1 MAIDDHPYDA
11 LEQRFQVEDTFVSP
25 VTRKVLS
32 LVSTLPLPWPLDKA
46 VSKIK
51 DHLGADSTER
61 IRLMLETCIN
71 EVRKHEDEI
80 TRLGGTMS
88 TRDPEKRAET
98 SMELLLVGARRAE
111 STRDKE
117 RVRRVG
123 LILANALV
131 EPDTIDPDEVEEMMR
146 IATELSDHEVK
157 HLRELIRIEG
167 HMLEAQ
173 DHIPR
178 SGAHTTWE
186 QGFWG
191 SRVNPEIDSIFS
203 KLESYGL
210 VARVAPPNNLNIHA
224 DFQNRYVL
232 LKKGLRFTKLIREA
246 AAAEA

>member
-1 MAIDDHPYDA
+1 MAIDDHPFDA
-11 LEQRFQVEDTFVSP
+11 LEQRFGVEDTFVSP

-32 LVSTLPLPWPLDKA
+32 IASTLPLPWPLDKA

-51 DHLGADSTER
+51 DHLGADSAER

-71 EVRKHEDEI
+71 EVQKHEDEI
-80 TRLGGTMS
+80 TRLRGSMVAGN
-88 TRDPEKRAET
+88 PEKRAET
-98 SMELLLVGARRAE
+98 SKELLLEAARRAE
-111 STRDKE
+111 STQDKE

-131 EPDTIDPDEVEEMMR
+131 EPVTIGPDEVEEMMR
-146 IATELSDHEVK
+146 VATELSDHEVE
-157 HLRELIRIEG
+157 HLRELVRIEG
-167 HMLEAQ
+167 YMLEAQ
-173 DHIPR
+173 DHLPR
-178 SGAHTTWE
+178 ASAHSTWE
-186 QGFWG
+186 RGFWG

-210 VARVAPPNNLNIHA
+210 VARIAPPNNLNIHA